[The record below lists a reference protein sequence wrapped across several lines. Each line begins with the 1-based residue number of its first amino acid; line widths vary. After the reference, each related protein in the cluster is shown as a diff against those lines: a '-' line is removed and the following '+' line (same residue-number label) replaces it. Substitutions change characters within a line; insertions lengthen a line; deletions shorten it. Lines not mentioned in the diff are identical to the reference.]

1 MGGPSGPK
9 DEVKLFGALRSHGGS
24 KTEILC
30 PKRASFLKARK
41 TVETPGLS
49 A

>member
-9 DEVKLFGALRSHGGS
+9 NEVKLFGALGSHGGS
-24 KTEILC
+24 KTKTLC
-30 PKRASFLKARK
+30 PKRASCLKAGK